1 MTAQELF
8 DLIAQYDSWVYGFLL
23 AYAMG
28 KTGPLPMVAG
38 YISFSGTL
46 DLSAVLA
53 AVLTGTVIGSQLRF
67 AVGRRY
73 APWLYEKF
81 PRFAPWLALGAA
93 GVERY
98 ERLLL
103 PLYRFSKGTYTLIG
117 VGAGASRLGWV
128 RFAIFDTLGAV
139 GWTLSWVLIGVA
151 IAAGGSQIDAR
162 WAAYAGLAILASGML
177 VAAVF
182 GRHLKRTL
190 LPQAT
195 AALAAATTRRHQAAA
210 QVQPQ
215 PPAL

>member
-1 MTAQELF
+1 MTVQELL
-8 DLIAQYDSWVYGFLL
+8 DLIALYDRWVYGFLL

-28 KTGPLPMVAG
+28 KTGPIPMLAG
-38 YISFSGTL
+38 YISFSGAL
-46 DLSAVLA
+46 DPAAVLA
-53 AVLTGTVIGSQLRF
+53 TVLTGTMIGSQLRF

-128 RFAIFDTLGAV
+128 RFTIFDTLGAV
-139 GWTLSWVLIGVA
+139 GWTFSWVLIGVA
-151 IAAGGSQIDAR
+151 IAAAGAHLDPQ
-162 WAAYAGLAILASGML
+162 WAAYAGLGILAAGML
-177 VAAVF
+177 VAAAF

-195 AALAAATTRRHQAAA
+195 AALAEAKARRQHATAP
-210 QVQPQ
+210 VQPAA
-215 PPAL
+215 PAT